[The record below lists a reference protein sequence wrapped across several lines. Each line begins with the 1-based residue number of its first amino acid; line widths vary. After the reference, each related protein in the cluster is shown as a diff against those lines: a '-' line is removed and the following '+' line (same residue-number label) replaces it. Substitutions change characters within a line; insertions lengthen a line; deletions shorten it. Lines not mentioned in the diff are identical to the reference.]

1 MPQETIRQALNEAL
15 AQEMRRDPRV
25 IVIGED
31 VAGRRRHR
39 GRTRRLW
46 RRARRHQGT
55 DRANSARAASSTR
68 RSPNRRSWARPP
80 APRSPGLRP
89 VAELMFSDFLGVCFD
104 QIFNQ
109 AAKFRY
115 MFGGKATTPLVIRTM
130 IGAGRSA
137 AAQHS
142 QSPYHIFTSVPG
154 LKCVVPSNAY
164 DAKGLLIQAI
174 RDDDPVIFC
183 EHKLMYDL
191 RAEVPDEAY
200 TIPFGEA
207 NIVRD
212 GDDVTVVALARMV
225 HYADEAAETLAKEG
239 IECEVIDPRTTSPL
253 DEDTILESVERTG
266 RLVVVDEATPR
277 CSMATDIAAL
287 VADKAFAALKAP
299 VRRVTAPHTP
309 VPFAP
314 SLEKLYIPSPE
325 RSPPRCARSARAWIV
340 AMSACRSPRS
350 PCRNGA

>member
-1 MPQETIRQALNEAL
+1 MPQKSIRQALNEAL
-15 AQEMRRDPRV
+15 AQEMRRDPTIV
-25 IVIGED
+25 VIGED
-31 VAGRRRHR
+31 VAGGAGSEGQRDAY
-39 GRTRRLW
+39 GGVLGVTKGLIGEFGE
-46 RRARRHQGT
+46 ARVIDT
-55 DRANSARAASSTR
+55 PITESAIMGAAAGAAVT
-68 RSPNRRSWARPP
+68 
-80 APRSPGLRP
+80 GLRP
-89 VAELMFSDFLGVCFD
+89 VAELMFSDFFGVCFD

-142 QSPYHIFTSVPG
+142 QSPYHIFTAVPG

-191 RAEVPDEAY
+191 RAEVPDEPY

-225 HYADEAAETLAKEG
+225 HYATTAAEELEKDG
-239 IECEVIDPRTTSPL
+239 IEIELIDPRTTSPL
-253 DEDTILESVERTG
+253 DEDTILESVERTVAG
-266 RLVVVDEATPR
+266 SSSSTRRRPGARSPPTSP
-277 CSMATDIAAL
+277 AAG

-299 VRRVTAPHTP
+299 IRRVTAPHTP

-314 SLEKLYIPSPE
+314 DLEKLYIPSPE
-325 RSPPRCARSARAWIV
+325 KIAAAVREV
-340 AMSACRSPRS
+340 Y
-350 PCRNGA
+350 GYGK